1 MSKFSIVLRSVI
13 YNVVFYANLV
23 FWVLLGIPTY
33 LMPRYG
39 ILWIAKMW
47 GLTSIWL
54 LEKICRVK
62 LEYRGLEKL
71 KNEPLII
78 AAKHQSMFETFA
90 LVSVLKEP
98 LYILKRELT
107 WLPFFGWYLIKA
119 EMIAINRA
127 AGKSA
132 LVDMTKRARE
142 EIRSGRQLII
152 FPEGTRKSV
161 GAPPTYKYGV
171 SQIYVE
177 CDVPCI
183 PVALNSGL
191 FWPRRKFLRYPGTLV
206 IEILDPIQPGLSAE
220 DFLRTLEAK
229 IEDASNRLIDAG
241 LREQAAL
248 FGRSPVLTPS
258 EDASS

>member
-1 MSKFSIVLRSVI
+1 MSTFSIVVRSVI
-13 YNVVFYANLV
+13 YNVVFYLNLA

-33 LMPRYG
+33 LMPRGG

-54 LEKICRVK
+54 LDKICHAK
-62 LEYRGLEKL
+62 LEYRGLEKIS
-71 KNEPLII
+71 NQPLII

-90 LVSVLKEP
+90 LVSLLEEP

-107 WLPFFGWYLIKA
+107 WLPLFGWYLIKA

-127 AGKSA
+127 AGKST
-132 LVDMTKRARE
+132 LIEMTKRARA

-152 FPEGTRKSV
+152 FPEGTRKAA
-161 GAPPTYKYGV
+161 GAPPKYKYGV
-171 SQIYVE
+171 AQIYVE

-206 IEILDPIQPGLSAE
+206 IEFLDPIPPGLSGE
-220 DFLRTLEAK
+220 DFHRTLETK
-229 IEDASNRLIDAG
+229 IEDASNKLLEAG

-248 FGRSPVLTPS
+248 FGRSPTLTPS
-258 EDASS
+258 ERESG